1 MKITRKELVEL
12 ALGDSNS
19 IIKRL
24 NSGEFD
30 IDDICNRILNIGYD
44 KSLNYQNSDSAIK
57 MVKWFIDRKHY
68 KEASMFITSLDIKK
82 EEDKKYLVDWLQNIN
97 INNLHHKFQDF
108 QNILT
113 SEFILFAIDNGYLD
127 FNSLGED
134 MQIRLFKES
143 LKNGKPLKIIP
154 QLNHDFFKEIDL
166 NNIVHL
172 FVNDKIDNAFMLQI
186 IRSTNLAKLKDSS
199 FPLTIIKSFYS
210 GGMTQKEFKDLLL
223 ALDILKHLQRK
234 QIDDDW
240 CEIYSDLKGN
250 LMNRYFKSRVYEKSI
265 YDALEAI
272 SRFPNE
278 EKKAGKIIKK
288 EQEIHKVRQEMYLPF
303 VEYLVDKIQHD
314 LHGLNETINGDLSKV
329 RKYFDELVKH
339 LDCLLTDVSDLSNEP
354 DRSLE
359 IIKKMYKIES
369 DYRKT
374 MSAIGYASLLNL
386 VFHRF
391 VDKACENDVVKEYA
405 DIHLKDKIEEVYDVN
420 LQQLNNKMNWVKR
433 LEYDENYALGDFNT
447 FKVRTSDIKDIVFN
461 SEKRFDFV
469 ELSKNTKLK
478 LTNDRWSFTF
488 NEILFSDISIV
499 EMSERYEY
507 SFLIYQPNLIGYKI
521 QQDRM
526 DKYIE
531 QANESIKLGKITKE
545 QYENLMSYAQPAQK
559 VNNKIKLV

>member
-19 IIKRL
+19 IIKHL
-24 NSGEFD
+24 QNGEFD

-44 KSLNYQNSDSAIK
+44 KSLNYQNSDSATK

-68 KEASMFITSLDIKK
+68 EEASMFITSLDIKK

-97 INNLHHKFQDF
+97 NVHHKFQDF

-113 SEFILFAIDNGYLD
+113 SEFLLFSIDNGYLD
-127 FNSLGED
+127 FESLNED
-134 MQIRLFKES
+134 VQIRLFKES
-143 LKNGKPLKIIP
+143 LKNGEPLKTVP
-154 QLNHDFFKEIDL
+154 QLNHVFFKELDL
-166 NNIVHL
+166 NHIVHL
-172 FVNDKIDNAFMLQI
+172 FIKDKIDNAFMSQI
-186 IRSTNLAKLKDSS
+186 IRKTNLNKLKDSS
-199 FPLTIIKSFYS
+199 FPLTIIKSFFS
-210 GGMTQKEFKDLLL
+210 GGMTQKEFKDLPL

-234 QIDDDW
+234 PIDDDW

-329 RKYFDELVKH
+329 SKYFYKLVKH
-339 LDCLLTDVSDLSNEP
+339 LDCLLTDVSDLSKEP

-369 DYRKT
+369 DYRET

-391 VDKACENDVVKEYA
+391 VDKACENDIIREYA
-405 DIHLKDKIEEVYDVN
+405 DIHLKDKIEEVYNVN
-420 LQQLNNKMNWVKR
+420 IKQLNNKMNWVKR
-433 LEYDENYALGDFNT
+433 SEDDENYALGDFNT
-447 FKVRTSDIKDIVFN
+447 FKVRTSDIEDIVFD
-461 SEKRFDFV
+461 SGKMFDFA

-478 LTNDRWSFTF
+478 ISSNSWRFTF
-488 NEILFSDISIV
+488 NEILFSNISIV
-499 EMSERYEY
+499 VMDKQYEY
-507 SFLIYQPNLIGYKI
+507 SFLIYQPNIISYKI
-521 QQDRM
+521 PKDRM
-526 DKYIE
+526 DEYVE
-531 QANESIKLGKITKE
+531 QANEQIKSGKITKE
-545 QYENLMSYAQPAQK
+545 QYENLMSYAQPVQK

>member
-1 MKITRKELVEL
+1 
-12 ALGDSNS
+12 
-19 IIKRL
+19 
-24 NSGEFD
+24 
-30 IDDICNRILNIGYD
+30 
-44 KSLNYQNSDSAIK
+44 
-57 MVKWFIDRKHY
+57 
-68 KEASMFITSLDIKK
+68 
-82 EEDKKYLVDWLQNIN
+82 
-97 INNLHHKFQDF
+97 
-108 QNILT
+108 
-113 SEFILFAIDNGYLD
+113 
-127 FNSLGED
+127 
-134 MQIRLFKES
+134 
-143 LKNGKPLKIIP
+143 
-154 QLNHDFFKEIDL
+154 
-166 NNIVHL
+166 
-172 FVNDKIDNAFMLQI
+172 MLQI
-186 IRSTNLAKLKDSS
+186 IRKTNLNKLKDSS
-199 FPLTIIKSFYS
+199 FPLTIIKSFFS
-210 GGMTQKEFKDLLL
+210 GGMTQKEFKDLPL

-234 QIDDDW
+234 PIDDDW

-278 EKKAGKIIKK
+278 EKKDGKIIKK

-314 LHGLNETINGDLSKV
+314 LHGLNETINGDLSKIS
-329 RKYFDELVKH
+329 KYFGELVKH

-369 DYRKT
+369 DYRET
-374 MSAIGYASLLNL
+374 MSTIGYASLLNL

-478 LTNDRWSFTF
+478 ITNDRWSFTF

-526 DKYIE
+526 DKY
-531 QANESIKLGKITKE
+531 K
-545 QYENLMSYAQPAQK
+545 
-559 VNNKIKLV
+559 

>member
-1 MKITRKELVEL
+1 MKITRKELFEL
-12 ALGDSNS
+12 ALGDSEP
-19 IIKRL
+19 IIKHL
-24 NSGEFD
+24 KSGEFD

-44 KSLNYQNSDSAIK
+44 KSLNYQNSDSATK

-97 INNLHHKFQDF
+97 NVHHKFQDF

-113 SEFILFAIDNGYLD
+113 SEFLLFSIDNGYLD
-127 FNSLGED
+127 FESLNKD
-134 MQIRLFKES
+134 VQIRLFKES
-143 LKNGKPLKIIP
+143 LKNGEPLKTVP
-154 QLNHDFFKEIDL
+154 QLNHDFFKELDL
-166 NNIVHL
+166 NHIVHL
-172 FVNDKIDNAFMLQI
+172 FIKDKIDNAFMSQI
-186 IRSTNLAKLKDSS
+186 IRKTNLNKLKDSS
-199 FPLTIIKSFYS
+199 FPLTIIKSFFS
-210 GGMTQKEFKDLLL
+210 GGMTQKEFKDLPL

-234 QIDDDW
+234 PIDDDW

-339 LDCLLTDVSDLSNEP
+339 LDCLLTDVSDLSKEP

-369 DYRKT
+369 DYRET

-391 VDKACENDVVKEYA
+391 VDKACENDIIREYA
-405 DIHLKDKIEEVYDVN
+405 DIHLKDKIEEVYNVN
-420 LQQLNNKMNWVKR
+420 IQQLNNKMNWVKR
-433 LEYDENYALGDFNT
+433 SEDDENYALGDFNT
-447 FKVRTSDIKDIVFN
+447 FKVRTSDIEDIVFD
-461 SEKRFDFV
+461 SGKMFDFA

-478 LTNDRWSFTF
+478 ISSNSWRFTF
-488 NEILFSDISIV
+488 NEILFSNISIV
-499 EMSERYEY
+499 VMDKQYEY
-507 SFLIYQPNLIGYKI
+507 SFLIYQPNIISYKI
-521 QQDRM
+521 PKDRM

-531 QANESIKLGKITKE
+531 RANKEIKSGKITKE
-545 QYENLMSYAQPAQK
+545 QYENLMSYAQPVQK

>member
-19 IIKRL
+19 IIKHL
-24 NSGEFD
+24 QNGEFD

-44 KSLNYQNSDSAIK
+44 KSLNYQNSASATK

-97 INNLHHKFQDF
+97 NVHHKFQDF

-113 SEFILFAIDNGYLD
+113 SEFLLFSIDNGYLD
-127 FNSLGED
+127 FESLNED
-134 MQIRLFKES
+134 VQIRLFKES
-143 LKNGKPLKIIP
+143 LKNGEPLKTVP
-154 QLNHDFFKEIDL
+154 QLNHDFFKELDL
-166 NNIVHL
+166 NHIVHL
-172 FVNDKIDNAFMLQI
+172 FIKDKIDNAFMSQI
-186 IRSTNLAKLKDSS
+186 IRKTNLNKLKDSS
-199 FPLTIIKSFYS
+199 FPLTIIKSFFS
-210 GGMTQKEFKDLLL
+210 GGMTQKEFKDLPL

-234 QIDDDW
+234 PIDDDW

-339 LDCLLTDVSDLSNEP
+339 LDCLLTDVSDLSKEP

-369 DYRKT
+369 DYRET

-391 VDKACENDVVKEYA
+391 VDKACENDIIREYA
-405 DIHLKDKIEEVYDVN
+405 DIHLKDKIEEVYNVN
-420 LQQLNNKMNWVKR
+420 IQQLNNKMNWVKR
-433 LEYDENYALGDFNT
+433 SEDDENYALGDFNT
-447 FKVRTSDIKDIVFN
+447 FKVRTSDIEDIVFD
-461 SEKRFDFV
+461 SGKMFDFA

-478 LTNDRWSFTF
+478 ISSNSWRFTF
-488 NEILFSDISIV
+488 NEILFSNISIV
-499 EMSERYEY
+499 VMDKQYEY
-507 SFLIYQPNLIGYKI
+507 SFLIYQPNIISYKI
-521 QQDRM
+521 PKDRM
-526 DKYIE
+526 DEYVE
-531 QANESIKLGKITKE
+531 QANEQIKSGKITKE
-545 QYENLMSYAQPAQK
+545 QYENLMSYAQHVQK

>member
-19 IIKRL
+19 IIKHL
-24 NSGEFD
+24 QNGEFD

-44 KSLNYQNSDSAIK
+44 KSINYQNSDSAPK

-97 INNLHHKFQDF
+97 NVHHKFQDF

-113 SEFILFAIDNGYLD
+113 SEFLLFSIDNGYLD
-127 FNSLGED
+127 FESLNED
-134 MQIRLFKES
+134 VQIRLFKES
-143 LKNGKPLKIIP
+143 LKNGEPLKTVP
-154 QLNHDFFKEIDL
+154 QLNHDFFKELDL
-166 NNIVHL
+166 NHIVHL
-172 FVNDKIDNAFMLQI
+172 FIKDKIDNAFMSQI
-186 IRSTNLAKLKDSS
+186 IRKTNLNKLKDSS
-199 FPLTIIKSFYS
+199 FPLTIIKSFFS
-210 GGMTQKEFKDLLL
+210 GGMTQKEFKDLPL

-234 QIDDDW
+234 PIDDDW

-329 RKYFDELVKH
+329 SKYFYKLVKH
-339 LDCLLTDVSDLSNEP
+339 LDCLLTDVSDLSKEP

-369 DYRKT
+369 DYRET

-391 VDKACENDVVKEYA
+391 VDKACENDIIREYA
-405 DIHLKDKIEEVYDVN
+405 DIHLKDKIEEVYNVN
-420 LQQLNNKMNWVKR
+420 IQQLNNKMNWVKR
-433 LEYDENYALGDFNT
+433 SEDDENYALGDFNT
-447 FKVRTSDIKDIVFN
+447 FKVRTSDIEDIVFD
-461 SEKRFDFV
+461 SGKMFDFA

-478 LTNDRWSFTF
+478 ISSNSWRFTF
-488 NEILFSDISIV
+488 NEILFSNISIV
-499 EMSERYEY
+499 VMDKQYEY
-507 SFLIYQPNLIGYKI
+507 SFLIYQPNIISYKI
-521 QQDRM
+521 PKDRM
-526 DKYIE
+526 DEYVE
-531 QANESIKLGKITKE
+531 QANEQIKSGKITKE
-545 QYENLMSYAQPAQK
+545 QYENLMSYAQHVQK